1 MGDYR
6 FFHPIEVRYADID
19 AQRHVNNVAYFAY
32 MESARARY
40 LQHLGLWDGQDFQA
54 IGIILAETSCTYR
67 AAIGYGQPVRV
78 GVRAARLGT
87 KSLEFHY
94 SIQDA
99 GDAQEMAT
107 GRSIQVAYDYRSG
120 QSIPIPAAW
129 RSAITAY
136 EGLPPEQGGAAA

>member
-1 MGDYR
+1 MAEYR
-6 FFHPIEVRYADID
+6 FFHPIDVRYADID

-40 LQHLGLWDGQDFQA
+40 LQHIGLWDGKDFQA
-54 IGIILAETSCTYR
+54 IGIILAETSCTYK

-78 GVRAARLGT
+78 GVRAVRLGT

-94 SIQDA
+94 SIQEAVTGED
-99 GDAQEMAT
+99 MAT
-107 GRSIQVAYDYRSG
+107 GRSIQVAYDYLAN

-129 RSAITAY
+129 RAAITAFD
-136 EGLPPEQGGAAA
+136 GLTPEQGGAAA